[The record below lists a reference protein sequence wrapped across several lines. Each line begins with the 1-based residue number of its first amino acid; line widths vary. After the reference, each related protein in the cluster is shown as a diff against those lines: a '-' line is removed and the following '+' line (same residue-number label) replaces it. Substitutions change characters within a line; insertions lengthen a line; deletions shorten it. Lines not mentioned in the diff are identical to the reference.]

1 MSFGGFL
8 RVDEKLF
15 AIPWC
20 ALTLDARNACFVLD
34 IAEERL
40 MNSPGFDK
48 RHWPD
53 MSDAAWVDAAW
64 VQDIDT
70 FYGIP
75 PENRAKAGKP
85 A

>member
-1 MSFGGFL
+1 
-8 RVDEKLF
+8 
-15 AIPWC
+15 
-20 ALTLDARNACFVLD
+20 
-34 IAEERL
+34 
-40 MNSPGFDK
+40 
-48 RHWPD
+48 

-75 PENRAKAGKP
+75 PENRVKTGKP